1 MLWAFFD
8 NKGVCF
14 GAYKTQFQ
22 QPRQAFSAPL
32 PGSVTGAPHPPSHYT
47 HTFTHMYMLNEYKK
61 QSKWPKMEPT
71 MKKYRARTYARTAE
85 WLQLSNPSRHKIW
98 ISSHKYP
105 SGWLLARSLAR
116 FFWFCGKSSGNW
128 WSIKNFGVAR
138 EIYYL
143 IKCCRFKNEWKRAS
157 AHIHTP

>member
-105 SGWLLARSLAR
+105 SGWLLARSLSR
-116 FFWFCGKSSGNW
+116 SLFL
-128 WSIKNFGVAR
+128 VLR
-138 EIYYL
+138 EKL
-143 IKCCRFKNEWKRAS
+143 RELVEHQKLWRGSRNLL
-157 AHIHTP
+157 PD